1 MSRLRH
7 ANPKGI
13 TIAGRNNTNVLLS
26 HSDDMGQTWAPVKDM
41 TAMIKKP
48 DWGWYATTF
57 SGIQLKHQP
66 ASSGKN
72 GRLLVCCDHQDH
84 YDQVNGNT
92 TWSYS
97 HVLISD
103 DHGESWRIGGNSS
116 RTTNECALAELANG
130 TRTGDHGPAVR
141 SLTYAHG
148 IAQVP
153 SL

>member
-1 MSRLRH
+1 
-7 ANPKGI
+7 
-13 TIAGRNNTNVLLS
+13 
-26 HSDDMGQTWAPVKDM
+26 
-41 TAMIKKP
+41 MIKKP

-141 SLTYAHG
+141 SLTYARG